1 MTIPFAA
8 LGMLKDIDVAV
19 TVELGSSSMRL
30 RDICA
35 LGEGQVI
42 MLDRLVDEP
51 LDLLVNGKVVA
62 RGEVVAEGNRFGLRI
77 IELAGGEEDDALP
90 ASPAPASGTPQGGL

>member
-62 RGEVVAEGNRFGLRI
+62 RGEVVAEANRFGLRI

>member
-1 MTIPFAA
+1 MTIPFAS

-19 TVELGSSSMRL
+19 SVELGTSSMRL

-77 IELAGGEEDDALP
+77 IELAGGEEEDAIT
-90 ASPAPASGTPQGGL
+90 ATPTAGGPVGGL